1 MDRRQFLSA
10 TTVTGTALFAGCG
23 GSIGVLDGKLATGQY
38 SKIELYVSD
47 VEGIVGGESVPV
59 KVPSNKLQ
67 ITKSFEITPGGTV
80 DFIFDISVVEK
91 GQGGYNL
98 LPVISKSGVAGEDVD
113 VEEVDADNKQPTE
126 SGTAT
131 DA

>member
-1 MDRRQFLSA
+1 MDRRQFLSP

-59 KVPSNKLQ
+59 KVPSN
-67 ITKSFEITPGGTV
+67 
-80 DFIFDISVVEK
+80 
-91 GQGGYNL
+91 NL